1 MLLEAMKGR
10 HCYIDKLY
18 LRSTQLTEKAMNALQ
33 LALAAGDLT
42 FQEIGLTGCEEAWNS
57 SLDNPIGS
65 QGFNAL
71 AEGLIQAQV
80 HLQKL
85 WLFGNDDVNVSD
97 VETDLDDA
105 IAPSFTQLIAEGLLD
120 ELVLLDIAGNN
131 INEVTLSQICS
142 AVIDT
147 AIPLSFQELWIGGC
161 EIGDDGVMMLASLI
175 RNGFLPCLSTLSI
188 DSINR

>member
-1 MLLEAMKGR
+1 
-10 HCYIDKLY
+10 
-18 LRSTQLTEKAMNALQ
+18 
-33 LALAAGDLT
+33 
-42 FQEIGLTGCEEAWNS
+42 
-57 SLDNPIGS
+57 
-65 QGFNAL
+65 L
-71 AEGLIQAQV
+71 AEGLIQGQV

-85 WLFGNDDVNVSD
+85 WLFGNDDVNRSD

-105 IAPSFTQLIAEGLLD
+105 IAPSFTQLVAEGLLD

-142 AVIDT
+142 AIIDT
-147 AIPLSFQELWIGGC
+147 AIPLALQELWIGGC

>member
-1 MLLEAMKGR
+1 
-10 HCYIDKLY
+10 
-18 LRSTQLTEKAMNALQ
+18 MNSLQ

-71 AEGLIQAQV
+71 AEGLIQGQV

-85 WLFGNDDVNVSD
+85 WLFGNDDVNRSD

-105 IAPSFTQLIAEGLLD
+105 IAPSFTQLVAEGLLD
-120 ELVLLDIAGNN
+120 ELVLLDTAGNN
-131 INEVTLSQICS
+131 INEVTLSQICL
-142 AVIDT
+142 
-147 AIPLSFQELWIGGC
+147 AIIVLPFHWLSKNCG
-161 EIGDDGVMMLASLI
+161 
-175 RNGFLPCLSTLSI
+175 
-188 DSINR
+188 